1 VLRYL
6 YKMPSDSAKD
16 LFRHTLATL
25 AYRGGKAVRGAPDSF
40 SGFRVGTDG
49 RTAGEI
55 LAHIC
60 DVLDW
65 GLIMAKDKHV
75 WHQSTPQAWNL
86 DAERFFTALRAFDE
100 FVASDAPLQAP
111 LDKLFQGPV
120 ADCLT
125 HVGQLAM
132 LRRLAEAPTKA
143 ENFFKA
149 DIAAG
154 EIK

>member
-1 VLRYL
+1 
-6 YKMPSDSAKD
+6 MPCESATE

-25 AYRGGKAVRGAPDSF
+25 AYRGGKAFRGAPANF
-40 SGFRVGTDG
+40 SDFRIGLTG

-75 WHQSTPQAWNL
+75 WNESAPQAW
-86 DAERFFTALRAFDE
+86 DKDVERFFHILREFDS
-100 FVASDAPLQAP
+100 FIAGGAALQAP
-111 LDKLFQGPV
+111 LDKLFHGPI
-120 ADCLT
+120 ADVLT
-125 HVGQLAM
+125 HIGQIAM
-132 LRRLAEAPTKA
+132 LRRLADSPTKA

-149 DIAAG
+149 DILIG
-154 EIK
+154 HIE